1 LVEEQTSNKIFY
13 FSTRDLLIMAV
24 LAALGGVTST
34 YINTVSDA
42 VHAILGFPG
51 ASQWAAGLHVIWI
64 VLAIGITGNPGTGII
79 AGTLKGGVELMSGNS
94 HGVIILLVDV
104 VAGLFVDFGF
114 LFFRNKRSVWPY
126 LIAGGLASGS
136 NVLVF
141 QIFATLPQN
150 IVAAGAILILFLIAV
165 ASGVIFA
172 GIVPKLLIN
181 SLTKAGVVKPP
192 QQIVRHQKIGLVVI
206 LAVAILSGLLAIFL
220 RTNFAS
226 GETIEITGAITNSYA
241 FPNKEFDLEP
251 VTREMEYRDILTE
264 FRGFPIID
272 IIEYA
277 QPIEGADTLL
287 LEASDGYAFL
297 LSFEEIRKNQNILVV
312 QQGKG
317 RNTSFDVVGPE
328 SSKAWVRNTAKL
340 TVIASE
346 GLKITTSTGEN
357 VTFNPDE
364 WVADMDST
372 QVALQEGSK
381 KLQGVP
387 VWKVIKSVQPDQ
399 SISEVVFSSPEETLK
414 MTWAEIN
421 NDDNIRIFTVIE
433 EEDISFALAK
443 MSGEVLLFPVRE
455 IGIQ

>member
-1 LVEEQTSNKIFY
+1 LVEEQTSIRNFY

-64 VLAIGITGNPGTGII
+64 VLAMGITGKPGTGII
-79 AGTLKGGVELMSGNS
+79 TGILKGGVELMSGNS

-104 VAGLFVDFGF
+104 VAGLCVDFGF
-114 LFFRNKRSVWPY
+114 LLFRNKQSLLLY
-126 LIAGGLASGS
+126 MIAGGLASGS

-150 IVAAGAILILFLIAV
+150 IVAAGAIFILFIIAV

-172 GIVPKLLIN
+172 GIIPKLLIN
-181 SLTKAGVVKPP
+181 SLTKAGIVKTPKK
-192 QQIVRHQKIGLVVI
+192 IIGHQKIGLVVI

-226 GETIEITGAITNSYA
+226 GETIQITGAITNAYV
-241 FPNKEFDLEP
+241 FPNEEFDLEA
-251 VTREMEYRDILTE
+251 VTREMEYRGLLTE
-264 FRGFPIID
+264 FRGYPIID
-272 IIEYA
+272 VIEYA
-277 QPIEGADTLL
+277 QPVEGADTVL

-297 LSFEEIRKNQNILVV
+297 LSFEEIRENQNILIV

-317 RNTSFDVVGPE
+317 ENTSFDIVGPE

-346 GLKITTSTGEN
+346 GLEIITSVGEE

-364 WVADMDST
+364 WVVDMDST
-372 QVALQEGSK
+372 QVALPEGSK

-387 VWKVIKSVQPDQ
+387 LWKVIASEQPDQ
-399 SISEVVFSSPEETLK
+399 PISEVVLSSPEETMK
-414 MTWAEIN
+414 MTWLEIN
-421 NDDNIRIFTVIE
+421 NNDDLRIFTVIGQ
-433 EEDISFALAK
+433 EDISFALAK
-443 MSGEVLLFPVRE
+443 MSGEVLLFPIRE

>member
-1 LVEEQTSNKIFY
+1 LVEEQTSIRNFY

-64 VLAIGITGNPGTGII
+64 VLAMGITGKPGTGII
-79 AGTLKGGVELMSGNS
+79 TGILKGGVELMSGNS

-104 VAGLFVDFGF
+104 VAGLCVDFGF
-114 LFFRNKRSVWPY
+114 LLFRNKQSLLLY
-126 LIAGGLASGS
+126 MIAGGLASGS

-150 IVAAGAILILFLIAV
+150 IVAAGAIFILFIIAV

-172 GIVPKLLIN
+172 GIIPKLLIN
-181 SLTKAGVVKPP
+181 SLTKAGIVKTP
-192 QQIVRHQKIGLVVI
+192 QKIIGHQKIGLVVI

-226 GETIEITGAITNSYA
+226 GETIQITGAITNAYV
-241 FPNKEFDLEP
+241 FPNEEFDLEA
-251 VTREMEYRDILTE
+251 VTREMEYRGLLTE
-264 FRGFPIID
+264 FRGYPIID
-272 IIEYA
+272 VIEYA
-277 QPIEGADTLL
+277 QPVEGADTVL

-297 LSFEEIRKNQNILVV
+297 LSFEEIRENQNILIV

-317 RNTSFDVVGPE
+317 ENTSFDIVGPE

-346 GLKITTSTGEN
+346 GLEIITSVGEE

-364 WVADMDST
+364 WVVDMDST
-372 QVALQEGSK
+372 QVALPEGSK

-387 VWKVIKSVQPDQ
+387 LWKVISSVQPDQ
-399 SISEVVFSSPEETLK
+399 PISEVVLSSPEETMK
-414 MTWAEIN
+414 MTWLEIN
-421 NDDNIRIFTVIE
+421 NNDDLRIFTVIGQ
-433 EEDISFALAK
+433 EDISFALAK
-443 MSGEVLLFPVRE
+443 MSGEVLLFPIRE

>member
-1 LVEEQTSNKIFY
+1 LVEEQTSIRNFY

-64 VLAIGITGNPGTGII
+64 VLAMGITGKPGTGII
-79 AGTLKGGVELMSGNS
+79 TGILKGGVELMSGNS

-104 VAGLFVDFGF
+104 VAGLCVDFGF
-114 LFFRNKRSVWPY
+114 LLFRNKQSLLLY
-126 LIAGGLASGS
+126 MIAGGLASGS

-150 IVAAGAILILFLIAV
+150 IVAAGAIFILFIIAV

-172 GIVPKLLIN
+172 GIIPKLLIN
-181 SLTKAGVVKPP
+181 SLTKAGIVKTP
-192 QQIVRHQKIGLVVI
+192 QKIIGHQKIGLVVI

-226 GETIEITGAITNSYA
+226 GETIQITGAITNAYV
-241 FPNKEFDLEP
+241 FPNEEFDLEA
-251 VTREMEYRDILTE
+251 VTREMEYRGLLTE
-264 FRGFPIID
+264 FRGYPIID
-272 IIEYA
+272 VIEYA
-277 QPIEGADTLL
+277 QPVEGADTVL

-297 LSFEEIRKNQNILVV
+297 LSFEEIRENQNILIV

-317 RNTSFDVVGPE
+317 ENTSFDIVGPE

-346 GLKITTSTGEN
+346 GLEIITSVGEE

-364 WVADMDST
+364 WVVDMDST
-372 QVALQEGSK
+372 QVALPEGSK

-387 VWKVIKSVQPDQ
+387 LWKVIASVQPDQ
-399 SISEVVFSSPEETLK
+399 PISEVVLSSPEETMK
-414 MTWAEIN
+414 MTWLEIN
-421 NDDNIRIFTVIE
+421 NNDDLRIFTVIGQ
-433 EEDISFALAK
+433 EDISFALAK
-443 MSGEVLLFPVRE
+443 MSGEVLLFPIRE

>member
-1 LVEEQTSNKIFY
+1 MVEEQTSIRNFY

-64 VLAIGITGNPGTGII
+64 VLAMGITGKPGTGII
-79 AGTLKGGVELMSGNS
+79 TGILKGGVELMSGNS

-104 VAGLFVDFGF
+104 VAGLCVDFGF
-114 LFFRNKRSVWPY
+114 LLFRNKQSLLLY
-126 LIAGGLASGS
+126 MIAGGLASGS

-150 IVAAGAILILFLIAV
+150 IVAAGAIFILFIIAV

-172 GIVPKLLIN
+172 GIIPKLLIN
-181 SLTKAGVVKPP
+181 SLTKAGIVKTP
-192 QQIVRHQKIGLVVI
+192 QKIIGHQKIGLVVI

-226 GETIEITGAITNSYA
+226 GETIQITGAITNAYV
-241 FPNKEFDLEP
+241 FPNEEFDLEA
-251 VTREMEYRDILTE
+251 VTREMEYRGLLTE
-264 FRGFPIID
+264 FRGYPIID
-272 IIEYA
+272 VIEYA
-277 QPIEGADTLL
+277 QPVEGADTVL

-297 LSFEEIRKNQNILVV
+297 LSFEEIRENQNILIV

-317 RNTSFDVVGPE
+317 ENTSFDIVGPE

-346 GLKITTSTGEN
+346 GLEIITSVGEE

-364 WVADMDST
+364 WVVDMDST
-372 QVALQEGSK
+372 QVALPEGSK

-387 VWKVIKSVQPDQ
+387 LWKVIASEQPDQ
-399 SISEVVFSSPEETLK
+399 PISEVVLSSPEETMK
-414 MTWAEIN
+414 MTWLEIN
-421 NDDNIRIFTVIE
+421 NNDDLRIFTVIGQ
-433 EEDISFALAK
+433 EDISFALAK
-443 MSGEVLLFPVRE
+443 MSGEVLLFPIRE

>member
-1 LVEEQTSNKIFY
+1 LVEEQTSIRNFY

-64 VLAIGITGNPGTGII
+64 VLAMGITGKPGTGII
-79 AGTLKGGVELMSGNS
+79 TGILKGGVELMSGNS

-104 VAGLFVDFGF
+104 VAGLCVDFGF
-114 LFFRNKRSVWPY
+114 LLFRNKQSLLLY
-126 LIAGGLASGS
+126 MIAGGLASGS

-150 IVAAGAILILFLIAV
+150 IVAAGAIFILFIIAV

-172 GIVPKLLIN
+172 GIIPKLLIN
-181 SLTKAGVVKPP
+181 SLTKAGIVKTPKK
-192 QQIVRHQKIGLVVI
+192 IIGHQKIGLVVI

-226 GETIEITGAITNSYA
+226 GETIQITGAITNAYV
-241 FPNKEFDLEP
+241 FPNEEFDLEA
-251 VTREMEYRDILTE
+251 VTREMEYRGLLTE
-264 FRGFPIID
+264 FRGYPIID
-272 IIEYA
+272 VIEYA
-277 QPIEGADTLL
+277 QPVEGADTVL

-297 LSFEEIRKNQNILVV
+297 LSFEEIRENQNILIV

-317 RNTSFDVVGPE
+317 ENTSFDIVGPE

-346 GLKITTSTGEN
+346 GLEIITSVGEE

-364 WVADMDST
+364 WVVDMDST
-372 QVALQEGSK
+372 QVALPEGSK

-387 VWKVIKSVQPDQ
+387 LWKVIASEQPDQ
-399 SISEVVFSSPEETLK
+399 PISEVVLSSPEETMK
-414 MTWAEIN
+414 MTWLEIN
-421 NDDNIRIFTVIE
+421 NNDDLRIFTVIGQ
-433 EEDISFALAK
+433 EDISFALAK
-443 MSGEVLLFPVRE
+443 MSGEVLLFPIRE
-455 IGIQ
+455 IGIH

>member
-1 LVEEQTSNKIFY
+1 MVEEQTSIRNFY

-64 VLAIGITGNPGTGII
+64 VLAMGITGKPGTGII
-79 AGTLKGGVELMSGNS
+79 TGILKGGVELMSGNS

-104 VAGLFVDFGF
+104 VAGLCVDFGF
-114 LFFRNKRSVWPY
+114 LLFRNKQSLLPY
-126 LIAGGLASGS
+126 IIAGGLASGS

-150 IVAAGAILILFLIAV
+150 IVAAGAIFILFIIAV

-172 GIVPKLLIN
+172 GIIPKLLIN
-181 SLTKAGVVKPP
+181 SLTKAGIVKTP
-192 QQIVRHQKIGLVVI
+192 QKIIGHQKIGLVVI

-226 GETIEITGAITNSYA
+226 GETIQITGAITNAYV
-241 FPNKEFDLEP
+241 FPNEEFDLEA
-251 VTREMEYRDILTE
+251 VTREMEYRGLLTE
-264 FRGFPIID
+264 FRGYPIID
-272 IIEYA
+272 VIEYA
-277 QPIEGADTLL
+277 QPGEGADTVL

-297 LSFEEIRKNQNILVV
+297 LSFEEIRENQNILIV

-317 RNTSFDVVGPE
+317 ENTSFDIVGPE

-346 GLKITTSTGEN
+346 GLEIITSVGEE

-372 QVALQEGSK
+372 QVALPEGSK

-387 VWKVIKSVQPDQ
+387 LWKVIASVQPDQ
-399 SISEVVFSSPEETLK
+399 PISEVVLSSPEETMK
-414 MTWAEIN
+414 MTWLEIN
-421 NDDNIRIFTVIE
+421 NNDDLRIFTVIGQ
-433 EEDISFALAK
+433 EDISFALAK
-443 MSGEVLLFPVRE
+443 MSGEVLLFPIRE

>member
-1 LVEEQTSNKIFY
+1 MVEEQTSIRNFY

-64 VLAIGITGNPGTGII
+64 VLAMGITGKPGTGII
-79 AGTLKGGVELMSGNS
+79 TGILKGGVELMSGNS

-104 VAGLFVDFGF
+104 VAGLCVDFGF
-114 LFFRNKRSVWPY
+114 LLFRNKQSLLPY
-126 LIAGGLASGS
+126 IIAGGLASGS

-150 IVAAGAILILFLIAV
+150 IVAAGAIFILFIIAV

-172 GIVPKLLIN
+172 GIIPKLLIN
-181 SLTKAGVVKPP
+181 SLTKAGIVKTPKK
-192 QQIVRHQKIGLVVI
+192 IIGHQKIGLVVI

-226 GETIEITGAITNSYA
+226 GETIQITGAITNAYV
-241 FPNKEFDLEP
+241 FPNEEFDLEA
-251 VTREMEYRDILTE
+251 VTREMEYRGLLTE
-264 FRGFPIID
+264 FRGYPIID
-272 IIEYA
+272 VIEYA
-277 QPIEGADTLL
+277 QPVEGADTVL

-297 LSFEEIRKNQNILVV
+297 LSFEEIRENQNILIV

-317 RNTSFDVVGPE
+317 ENTSFDIVGPE

-346 GLKITTSTGEN
+346 GLEIITSVGEE

-364 WVADMDST
+364 WVVDMDST
-372 QVALQEGSK
+372 QVALPEGSK

-387 VWKVIKSVQPDQ
+387 LWKVIASVQPDQ
-399 SISEVVFSSPEETLK
+399 PISEVVLSSPEETMK
-414 MTWAEIN
+414 MTWLEIN
-421 NDDNIRIFTVIE
+421 NNDDLRIFTVIGQ
-433 EEDISFALAK
+433 EDISFALAK
-443 MSGEVLLFPVRE
+443 MSGEVLLFPIRE